1 MKANESKSKS
11 ALGFLT
17 VLDYP
22 EYGLFGGYLVL
33 NALGRPLEF
42 HCTAPVRPNR
52 AQHILY
58 GPTLEPYL
66 FGEQIGCALVA
77 AAKTDPRVVFT
88 DREPVLALRQFV
100 EMPVVLVL
108 GDENGPAQSGERA
121 EIDSAKTGPPRGLS
135 QFLWQEATKMG
146 LSPSGAPSPPLRLDP
161 PHAGAGHVAA
171 FQLGRNRLAVPLAA
185 ADDRHEVTVRLADLP
200 ESFDLAEPFERIR
213 EAIEEARR
221 GG

>member
-100 EMPVVLVL
+100 KMPVVLVL
-108 GDENGPAQSGERA
+108 GDEDGPGRGGERPA
-121 EIDSAKTGPPRGLS
+121 TDSAETGPPRGLS
-135 QFLWQEATKMG
+135 
-146 LSPSGAPSPPLRLDP
+146 PSGTGPSPPLRLDP
-161 PHAGAGHVAA
+161 PHAVAGPVTA
-171 FQLGRNRLAVPLAA
+171 FELGRNRLAVPLAA
-185 ADDRHEVTVRLADLP
+185 VDDRHEVTVRLADLP

>member
-1 MKANESKSKS
+1 
-11 ALGFLT
+11 LGFLT
-17 VLDYP
+17 VLDDP
-22 EYGLFGGYLVL
+22 EHGLFGGYLVL

-77 AAKTDPRVVFT
+77 AAKTAPRVVFT
-88 DREPVLALRQFV
+88 DREPALALRQFV

-108 GDENGPAQSGERA
+108 SDENGPARDGGRPAMSPA
-121 EIDSAKTGPPRGLS
+121 ETGPS
-135 QFLWQEATKMG
+135 DAT
-146 LSPSGAPSPPLRLDP
+146 LRLDP
-161 PHAGAGHVAA
+161 PHAVAGHVAA
-171 FQLGRNRLAVPLAA
+171 FQLGRHRLAVPLGA

>member
-1 MKANESKSKS
+1 MKANESKSNS

-22 EYGLFGGYLVL
+22 EHGLFGGYLVL

-100 EMPVVLVL
+100 AMPVVLVL
-108 GDENGPAQSGERA
+108 SDENGPAQSSDRPATGSA
-121 EIDSAKTGPPRGLS
+121 ETGPP
-135 QFLWQEATKMG
+135 
-146 LSPSGAPSPPLRLDP
+146 GAALRLDP
-161 PHAGAGHVAA
+161 PHAGAGRVAA

>member
-1 MKANESKSKS
+1 MKANECKSNS

-42 HCTAPVRPNR
+42 HCTAPIRPNR
-52 AQHILY
+52 AQQILY

-77 AAKTDPRVVFT
+77 AAKTAPRLVFT
-88 DREPVLALRQFV
+88 DRVPALALRQFV

-108 GDENGPAQSGERA
+108 SGESEPGQGA
-121 EIDSAKTGPPRGLS
+121 AQTPEAAQISEVSNCGSA
-135 QFLWQEATKMG
+135 A
-146 LSPSGAPSPPLRLDP
+146 LRLDT
-161 PHAGAGHVAA
+161 PHAVARHVAA
-171 FQLGRNRLAVPLAA
+171 FQLGRNRLALPLAA
-185 ADDRHEVTVRLADLP
+185 ADDQQEVTVRLADLP

>member
-66 FGEQIGCALVA
+66 FGEQIGCALLS

-108 GDENGPAQSGERA
+108 GDENGPAQTSEVLKTSEVSGCG
-121 EIDSAKTGPPRGLS
+121 SA
-135 QFLWQEATKMG
+135 A
-146 LSPSGAPSPPLRLDP
+146 LRLDP
-161 PHAGAGHVAA
+161 PHAGAGHVAT